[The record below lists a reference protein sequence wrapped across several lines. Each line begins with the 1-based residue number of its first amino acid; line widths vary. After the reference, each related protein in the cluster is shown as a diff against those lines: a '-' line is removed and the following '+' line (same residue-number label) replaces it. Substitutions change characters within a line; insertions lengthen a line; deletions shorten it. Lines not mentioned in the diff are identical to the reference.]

1 MKIKDITIPEK
12 SQARISISKILDA
25 EQDVLQ
31 LQASSLENY
40 PEIVG
45 VAGPDDKIIGT
56 VEREMLLFLK
66 EQCSGWVMGQIL
78 DRFHEGVV
86 AVDNTGRIFYVNDM
100 YSKILGVSKHVV
112 LGKHLQKIE
121 PGATMLEV
129 LQTRK
134 PILGKAVQIKSVNH
148 HVVVNIYPILRQ
160 NELVAVVSIFR
171 DVTETKQLSQALGRV
186 QGLAEYFR
194 QQLTEQEELKKSQ
207 IVGKHP
213 AFLRSISQAITVAK
227 TDAPV
232 LLTGENGSGKEVLAK
247 LIHQKSQ
254 RCAKPLITVNC
265 AAIPE
270 SLLESEL
277 FGYAEGSFT
286 GAKRGGKPG
295 KFELADGGTIF
306 LDEIGD
312 MPLVMQAKILRVLQE
327 KEIEKIGRSDNLPV
341 NVRVIAATNRQL
353 EDMVQ
358 KGAFRRDL
366 YYRLNVVAIRA
377 PSLRDRGEDIGL
389 FAYHFLTAFNKKY
402 DKSLSY
408 TPEVFHFFSQH
419 DWPGNVRELQ
429 NCIEYAVIMCPGPEI
444 GLEHLPPSLHCTDD
458 APQNE
463 TLPVSAQTH
472 TSLRE
477 SVRANERELIA
488 KTLEACGHNKTKTMR
503 ILGISRRS
511 FYQKLKQYDLE
522 MFKK

>member
-1 MKIKDITIPEK
+1 MKVSDIIIPAKANEAFRVSTSLNKD
-12 SQARISISKILDA
+12 
-25 EQDVLQ
+25 QDILQ
-31 LQASSLENY
+31 LESEDLKSY
-40 PEIVG
+40 PPLIGVSGPDGTIVG
-45 VAGPDDKIIGT
+45 A
-56 VEREMLLFLK
+56 VERDTLMLL
-66 EQCSGWVMGQIL
+66 QQNCNGWVMGQIL

-86 AVDNTGRIFYVNDM
+86 AVDSAGRIFYVNDM
-100 YSKILGVSKHVV
+100 YSKILGVAKHHV

-129 LQTRK
+129 LATHR
-134 PILGKAVQIKSVNH
+134 PVLGKAVQIKSVNH
-148 HVVVNIYPILRQ
+148 YVVVNIYPLMHK
-160 NELVAVVSIFR
+160 NELAAVVSIFR
-171 DVTETKQLSQALGRV
+171 DVTETKQLSLALDRV

-194 QQLTEQEELKKSQ
+194 QQLTEQEELKNNQ
-207 IVGKHP
+207 IIGKHP
-213 AFLRSISQAITVAK
+213 AFMKVISQAVTVAK

-247 LIHQKSQ
+247 LIHQKSTRSQ
-254 RCAKPLITVNC
+254 KPLITVNC

-312 MPLVMQAKILRVLQE
+312 MPLGMQSKILRVLQE
-327 KEIEKIGRSDNLPV
+327 KEIEKIGRNQNLPV
-341 NVRVIAATNRQL
+341 NVRIIAATNRTL

-358 KGAFRRDL
+358 QGTFRRDL

-377 PSLRDRGEDIGL
+377 PALRERGEDIGL
-389 FAYHFLTAFNKKY
+389 LAYHFLLAFNKKY
-402 DKSLSY
+402 EKVLAYS
-408 TPEVFHFFSQH
+408 PEVFHFFSQH

-444 GLEHLPPSLHCTDD
+444 CLEHLPAHLHTTEGYRQRT
-458 APQNE
+458 AP
-463 TLPVSAQTH
+463 PVPADEVIP
-472 TSLRE
+472 LRAYIQA
-477 SVRANERELIA
+477 RERELIEHA
-488 KTLEACGHNKTKTMR
+488 LSVCGHNKSQAMR
-503 ILGISRRS
+503 LLKISRRA
-511 FYQKLKQYDLE
+511 FYQKLKQYALT
-522 MFKK
+522 